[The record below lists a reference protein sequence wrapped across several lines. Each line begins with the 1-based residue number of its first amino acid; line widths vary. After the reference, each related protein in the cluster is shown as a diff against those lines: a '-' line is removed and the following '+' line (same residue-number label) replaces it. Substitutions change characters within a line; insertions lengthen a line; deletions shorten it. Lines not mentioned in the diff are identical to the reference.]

1 MLIEL
6 HSTCLNEAFTKLL
19 KKPTEGTMAF
29 VRSLPADAMRDL
41 CADGSLQV
49 AGWDIYYVS
58 DVEDSERRFITADH
72 AVDIREDKRGSVLLL
87 VDTKTAGAGMDGIYS
102 AVREIG
108 ESELLPKAINIAE
121 RKLITKAQRDFA
133 ETAVKQAKKIGR
145 TNAISPWREFDF
157 YVWCAAEPDLI
168 GKHISL
174 LGLWSIAVTDDLRI
188 EDIAVSAQIVERL
201 LLPSGAANTPQS
213 RVQSLLL
220 PEEDKNKAVE
230 LERFLRDA
238 SGLRWTEMAVRSGDY
253 PDLWLNNLKP
263 GFNSQKIISIELTDW
278 QSKPDAAPHKWTG
291 LVLNN
296 DKEVEFLINDA
307 SKFEVRWKVQ
317 PPDLKAGATEYKVSI
332 VTGSDTELVS
342 REVAHTDKKEQKCVF
357 TREDFADLE
366 ENGKWQAKVVV
377 HPIDEPPPADTSN
390 PVESPRWKES
400 REFILTFG
408 THDAKTKTSVGKKA
422 RALVEEA
429 IKLDEED
436 FVTVAAQPV
445 TEDSQGFINFN
456 VKGKSGRVFRPQLI
470 KIVEENWKKNNFA
483 IGRWTVRVRTDGSRV
498 GEPEFLPV
506 DRGEYSPDGW
516 RKLEESTR
524 QLAQRAAEQAGFIGF
539 IYHNNDTASAY
550 VNAWTTAIDSGNKHL
565 ALANTVEVQTLNG
578 EAIGLI
584 VLPSHP
590 IRVAWHNAYDELA
603 FHARFAEKLAPTETI
618 NTLKMLDGSFVPM
631 FLPGIKSNKSFV
643 FGDTLGFY
651 AVAMIQDDEP
661 EPQAMIAQM
670 MRCLSTANEDIAPT
684 VGVTT
689 ASAIAREIEKYAVL
703 HPQYRS
709 MHINA
714 LRAGDGKTIAQALG
728 LSLKSKGDE
737 ESLSEAPKQ
746 GYVLNLFPGSESK
759 NSRLVG
765 RFFAEAA
772 ERRRAGVGGA
782 SFVAADERW
791 MLETFEVGNST
802 LPRLKWAKRAD
813 SIPTSPAHLSVAF
826 DIFDSEVSAAKET
839 DISQARP
846 IEAFGLIPS
855 LMRQFSLEPV
865 PTWTLTL
872 APQVEGEK
880 HPLSRGLSERL
891 HKIHSALIRS
901 TAANFN
907 DQSSSNETKWATLKT
922 SLKAEQLDFVRRLH
936 ELSDWVVSVDRN
948 AGIEYF
954 DAPKDVSDVYDTYVI
969 DCVPE
974 RQDLD
979 SLQLITSTAKIDE
992 VLQLLEESL
1001 DEMALSRSPRNGRF
1015 LLANLKA
1022 ISGRL
1027 AMRLAERGQGR
1038 SEMIALAMFYAGCAK
1053 FGANG
1058 DWLSLKQGFLVPLD
1072 DVRDL
1077 LPAEKPDK
1085 SAEVGEENVEEKS
1098 MMRADL
1104 VYVDLAKRGVLQ
1116 FTFVEIKYRRLLKS
1130 ALDTKLHEYIGKQ
1143 VSNTRR
1149 RWIDTYFSSKLT
1161 QTQIVLRRKR
1171 LARALRFYL
1180 DKSGRH
1186 LLDATERTRLS
1197 TAIDK
1202 LFRSETEIS
1211 LEATN
1216 DCGYIFCPEHES
1228 DIERIKTEESA
1239 QIRIFGAQSLPD
1251 LPYIFKQPLS
1261 PIETPEHINP
1271 TNSEQIIEKI
1281 GNPNEP
1287 EITVETVLKSANN
1300 NDGNANKPVEVEI
1313 ESEESK
1319 FPPKEDSTLQPSDG
1333 LILELGNTVAADTPI
1348 QWKMAITGNPHLMIA
1363 GLPGMGKT
1371 TCIINL
1377 CEQLIDGGITPIVFS
1392 YHDDIETKL
1401 GARVGN
1407 LNFIDIDNGLGFNPL
1422 QVVTSQIHAW
1432 LDNIGKL
1439 RDIFA
1444 AIYTD
1449 LGDIQLNEIR
1459 EAIKESY
1466 VEVGYGNSENTNSLP
1481 APQFK
1486 RFYEILRNK
1495 PKPNAGIIARLEEL
1509 NDYGFFSSIAERSSI
1524 LEMRQPVIVRL
1535 HATQNE
1541 VLQNAMAS
1549 FALLNIYQNMLLR
1562 GSQPA
1567 LTHAVIFDEAHR
1579 AGKLKLLPTMAKES
1593 RKFGISMIV
1602 ASQEAKDF
1610 NDSLYAAIANYLVLR
1625 VTETDAKMLAK
1636 NVVQSTEAN
1645 AIAGR
1650 LKSLDKY
1657 TAMFFTEGKRPVVL
1671 RLSA

>member
-1 MLIEL
+1 MLIDI
-6 HSTCLNEAFTKLL
+6 HSVCLSEAFAKLL

-29 VRSLPADAMRDL
+29 VRALPADVMREL
-41 CADGSLQV
+41 CANGSLKV
-49 AGWDIYYVS
+49 VGWDVFFVS
-58 DVEDSERRFITADH
+58 DEEDTERQFITADH

-108 ESELLPKAINIAE
+108 ESELLPRAIKFAE
-121 RKLITKAQRDFA
+121 RKLQTKEQRDFA
-133 ETAVKQAKKIGR
+133 DAAVKQARKIGR

-157 YVWCAAEPDLI
+157 YVRCAAEPEQI
-168 GKHISL
+168 GKHVSL
-174 LGLWSIAVTDDLRI
+174 LGLWSIATGEELRK

-220 PEEDKNKAVE
+220 PEEDGAKAVE
-230 LERFLRDA
+230 LERFLRET
-238 SGLRWTEMAVRSGDY
+238 SGLRWTEMAVRSGDF
-253 PDLWLNNLKP
+253 PNLWLNNLNP
-263 GFNSQKIISIELTDW
+263 GFNSQKIISIELTEW
-278 QSKPDAAPHKWTG
+278 QSRADAAPHKWTG
-291 LVLNN
+291 LVLNA
-296 DKEVEFLINDA
+296 DKEVEFLINDT

-317 PPDLKAGATEYKVSI
+317 PPNLKSGATEYKVSI
-332 VTGSDTELVS
+332 VTGSETELVS
-342 REVAHTDKKEQKCVF
+342 RQVAHTDKKEQKCVF

-366 ENGKWQAKVVV
+366 ENGKWQAKVLV
-377 HPIDEPPPADTSN
+377 HPIDETPPADISN
-390 PVESPRWKES
+390 PSESPRWKES

-408 THDAKTKTSVGKKA
+408 TRDAQTKTSVGKKA

-429 IKLDEED
+429 IKLLEED
-436 FVTVAAQPV
+436 FETVCTQPA

-456 VKGKSGRVFRPQLI
+456 VNGKSGRVFRPELI
-470 KIVEENWKKNNFA
+470 KLVEENWKQNNFA
-483 IGRWTVRVRTDGSRV
+483 IGRWVVRVRTDGSRV
-498 GEPEFLPV
+498 GEPNFLHI
-506 DRGEYSPDGW
+506 DRGSYPPDAL
-516 RKLEESTR
+516 RRLEDSTR
-524 QLAQRAAEQAGFIGF
+524 QLAQRASDRGGFIGF
-539 IYHNNDTASAY
+539 VYHNNDAATAY
-550 VNAWTTAIDSGNKHL
+550 VNAWTTAIDSRNKEI
-565 ALANTVEVQTLNG
+565 ALANTIEVQTLTG
-578 EAIGLI
+578 ETIGLI

-590 IRVAWHNAYDELA
+590 VRVAWHNAYDELA
-603 FHARFAEKLAPTETI
+603 FQARFVEKLAPTETV

-631 FLPGIKSNKSFV
+631 FLPGIKPNKSFV

-651 AVAMIQDDEP
+651 AVAMIQDDEA

-670 MRCLSTANEDIAPT
+670 MRCLSPANDDVAPT

-689 ASAIAREIEKYAVL
+689 ASAIAREIEKYSVL

-728 LSLKSKGDE
+728 LTLKSKNDE
-737 ESLSEAPKQ
+737 DSGVDAPQQ

-759 NSRLVG
+759 NSRLTG

-782 SFVAADERW
+782 GFVAADERW
-791 MLETFEVGNST
+791 MLETFEVGNNT
-802 LPRLKWAKRAD
+802 LPRLKWAKRKESA
-813 SIPTSPAHLSVAF
+813 PTSAAHLSVAF
-826 DIFDSEVSAAKET
+826 DIFDSEVLATKET
-839 DISQARP
+839 EVSQSRP

-855 LMRQFSLEPV
+855 LVRQFSLDPV

-880 HPLSRGLSERL
+880 HPFSRGLSERL
-891 HKIHSALIRS
+891 HKVHAAIIRT
-901 TAANFN
+901 TAANLTN
-907 DQSSSNETKWATLKT
+907 QESGDEKKWANLKT
-922 SLKAEQLDFVRRLH
+922 SLKASQLDFVRRLH
-936 ELSDWVVSVDRN
+936 ELSDWVVNVDRN

-954 DAPKDVSDVYDTYVI
+954 DAPQDVADVYDTYVI

-1053 FGANG
+1053 FGANS
-1058 DWLSLKQGFLVPLD
+1058 DWLSLKNGFLVPLD

-1077 LPAEKPDK
+1077 LPVEKANK
-1085 SAEVGEENVEEKS
+1085 STNEGEEAAEEKS

-1104 VYVDLAKRGVLQ
+1104 VYVDLSKRGALQ

-1130 ALDTKLHEYIGKQ
+1130 ALDVKLHEYIGKQ

-1149 RWIDTYFSSKLT
+1149 RWMETYFSTKLT

-1180 DKSGRH
+1180 DKAGRH
-1186 LLDATERTRLS
+1186 LLEEAEHKRLS

-1211 LEATN
+1211 LEN
-1216 DCGYIFCPEHES
+1216 SHDYGYIFCPEHDS
-1228 DIERIKTEESA
+1228 DIERINTEETT

-1251 LPYIFKQPLS
+1251 LPYRFDKPAPL
-1261 PIETPEHINP
+1261 PEKPQLTKSTDPN
-1271 TNSEQIIEKI
+1271 QIADDL
-1281 GNPNEP
+1281 
-1287 EITVETVLKSANN
+1287 EITVETVLKSSKNIDA
-1300 NDGNANKPVEVEI
+1300 PLSELTEVE
-1313 ESEESK
+1313 ETDLSSEQNSITPPSK
-1319 FPPKEDSTLQPSDG
+1319 G
-1333 LILELGNTVAADTPI
+1333 VVLELGATLTADTPV

-1377 CEQLIDGGITPIVFS
+1377 CEQLIKGGIIPIIFS

-1401 GARVGN
+1401 GARIGK
-1407 LNFIDIDNGLGFNPL
+1407 LNFVDIDKGLGFNPL
-1422 QVVTSQIHAW
+1422 RIVTPQIHAW

-1466 VEVGYGNSENTNSLP
+1466 IELGYGKSETPNLLP

-1486 RFYEILRNK
+1486 KFYEILRNK
-1495 PKPNAGIIARLEEL
+1495 PKPNLGIIARLEEL
-1509 NDYGFFSSIAERSSI
+1509 NDYGFFSNTTEISSI
-1524 LEMRQPVIVRL
+1524 LEMNEPVIVRL
-1535 HATQNE
+1535 HATQND

-1562 GSQPA
+1562 GSQPS

-1610 NDSLYAAIANYLVLR
+1610 NDSLYAAVANYLVLR
-1625 VTETDAKMLAK
+1625 VTEIDAKILAK
-1636 NVVQSTEAN
+1636 NVVQSNESN

-1657 TAMFFTEGKRPVVL
+1657 TAMFFTEGKRPLVL

>member
-6 HSTCLNEAFTKLL
+6 HTACLSETFAKLL
-19 KKPTEGTMAF
+19 KKPSEGTMAF
-29 VRSLPADAMRDL
+29 VRSLPADAMREL
-41 CADGSLQV
+41 CADGGLQV
-49 AGWDIYYVS
+49 AGWEIYFVS
-58 DVEDSERRFITADH
+58 DEEDGARHFITADH

-108 ESELLPKAINIAE
+108 ESELLPKAIDIAE
-121 RKLITKAQRDFA
+121 KKLKTKAQRSFA
-133 ETAVKQAKKIGR
+133 DAAVRQAKKIGR

-157 YVWCAAEPDLI
+157 YVKCAAEPDLI

-174 LGLWSIAVTDDLRI
+174 LGLWSIAVGDDLPK
-188 EDIAVSAQIVERL
+188 EDLAISAQIVERL
-201 LLPSGAANTPQS
+201 LLPAGAANTPQS

-220 PEEDKNKAVE
+220 PEDDNDKAVE
-230 LERFLRDA
+230 LEKFLREA
-238 SGLRWTEMAVRSGDY
+238 SGLRWTDMAVRSGDF
-253 PDLWLNNLKP
+253 PDLWLNRLKP
-263 GFNSQKIISIELTDW
+263 GFNSQKIISIELTEW

-291 LVLNN
+291 LVLND
-296 DKEVEFLINDA
+296 DKDVEFLINDA

-317 PPDLKAGATEYKVSI
+317 PLNLKSGATEYKVSI
-332 VTGSDTELVS
+332 VTGSDVELVS
-342 REVAHTDKKEQKCVF
+342 RQVAHTDKKEQKCVF
-357 TREDFADLE
+357 TSEDFADLE
-366 ENGKWQAKVVV
+366 ENGKWQVKVLV
-377 HPIDEPPPADTSN
+377 HPIDEPPPSDVSN
-390 PVESPRWKES
+390 APESLRWRES

-408 THDAKTKTSVGKKA
+408 TPNAATKTSVGKKA

-429 IKLDEED
+429 IKLLKED
-436 FVTVAAQPV
+436 FVTVSTQPA

-456 VKGKSGRVFRPQLI
+456 VNGKSGRVFRPQLI
-470 KIVEENWKKNNFA
+470 KIVEENWKQNNFA
-483 IGRWTVRVRTDGSRV
+483 VGRWKVRVRTDGSRV
-498 GEPEFLPV
+498 GEPEFLPA
-506 DRGEYSPDGW
+506 DRAEYPAEAW
-516 RKLEESTR
+516 RKLEENTR

-539 IYHNNDTASAY
+539 IYHDNDAATAY
-550 VNAWTTAIDSGNKHL
+550 VNAWTAAIDSGNKDL

-578 EAIGLI
+578 ETIGLI
-584 VLPSHP
+584 VLPSHA

-603 FHARFAEKLAPTETI
+603 FHARFTENLAPTETI

-631 FLPGIKSNKSFV
+631 FLPGITSNKSFV

-651 AVAMIQDDEP
+651 AVAMIQDAEP

-670 MRCLSTANEDIAPT
+670 MRCLSPANEDVAPT

-689 ASAIAREIEKYAVL
+689 ASAIAREIEKYSVL

-728 LSLKSKGDE
+728 LTLKSKSEDE
-737 ESLSEAPKQ
+737 NAGEAPKQ

-802 LPRLKWAKRAD
+802 LPRLKWAKRKE
-813 SIPTSPAHLSVAF
+813 SEPTSAAHLSIAF
-826 DIFDSEVSAAKET
+826 DIFDSEVFAAKET
-839 DISQARP
+839 EISQARP

-855 LMRQFSLEPV
+855 LVRQFSLEPV

-872 APQVEGEK
+872 APSVEGEK
-880 HPLSRGLSERL
+880 HPLSRALSDRL
-891 HKIHSALIRS
+891 HKIHSAIIRA
-901 TAANFN
+901 TAANFSDKSDSGEN
-907 DQSSSNETKWATLKT
+907 KWATLKT
-922 SLKAEQLDFVRRLH
+922 SLKADQLDFVRRLH

-954 DAPKDVSDVYDTYVI
+954 DAPKDVADVYDTYVI

-992 VLQLLEESL
+992 VLQLLEDSL
-1001 DEMALSRSPRNGRF
+1001 DDMALSRSPRNGRF

-1053 FGANG
+1053 FGGGG
-1058 DWLSLKQGFLVPLD
+1058 DWLSLKNGFLVPLD

-1077 LPAEKPDK
+1077 LPAEKPEK
-1085 SAEVGEENVEEKS
+1085 SADAAGEEIEIETS
-1098 MMRADL
+1098 QMRADL
-1104 VYVDLAKRGVLQ
+1104 VYVDLSKRGVLQ

-1149 RWIDTYFSSKLT
+1149 RWMETYFSSKLT
-1161 QTQIVLRRKR
+1161 QTQKVLRRKR

-1180 DKSGRH
+1180 DKAGRH
-1186 LLDATERTRLS
+1186 LLDAEERKRLS
-1197 TAIDK
+1197 VAIDK
-1202 LFRSETEIS
+1202 LFRSETETA
-1211 LEATN
+1211 LENSN
-1216 DCGYIFCPEHES
+1216 DCGYIFCPEHDA
-1228 DIERIKTEESA
+1228 DIERIKTEETA

-1251 LPYIFKQPLS
+1251 LPYMFKQRSSQPETLL
-1261 PIETPEHINP
+1261 PIAANDV
-1271 TNSEQIIEKI
+1271 EQAT
-1281 GNPNEP
+1281 
-1287 EITVETVLKSANN
+1287 EISSDANKLEVTVETVLKSSGGSDETAL
-1300 NDGNANKPVEVEI
+1300 
-1313 ESEESK
+1313 ESLEDKKSDSAPE
-1319 FPPKEDSTLQPSDG
+1319 EDSAPPPSEG
-1333 LILELGNTVAADTPI
+1333 VILELGTTLAADTPV
-1348 QWKMAITGNPHLMIA
+1348 QWKMAINGNPHLMIA

-1377 CEQLIDGGITPIVFS
+1377 CEQLVKGGITPIVFS

-1401 GARVGN
+1401 GTRIGN

-1422 QVVTSQIHAW
+1422 QIVTNQTHAW

-1439 RDIFA
+1439 RDIFS

-1459 EAIKESY
+1459 EAIKVSY
-1466 VEVGYGNSENTNSLP
+1466 SEVGYGNADNPNALP

-1495 PKPNAGIIARLEEL
+1495 PKPNPGIIARLEEL
-1509 NDYGFFSSIAERSSI
+1509 NDYGFFSSLTERASI
-1524 LEMRQPVIVRL
+1524 LDISQPVIVRL

-1562 GSQPA
+1562 GSQPG

-1593 RKFGISMIV
+1593 RKFGVSMIV

-1610 NDSLYAAIANYLVLR
+1610 GDSLYAAIANYLVLR
-1625 VTETDAKMLAK
+1625 VTETDAKALAK
-1636 NVVQSTEAN
+1636 NVVHSSEAN
-1645 AIAGR
+1645 AVAGR
-1650 LKSLDKY
+1650 LKALDKY
-1657 TAMFFTEGKRPVVL
+1657 TAMFFTEGKRPMVL
-1671 RLSA
+1671 QLSA